1 VHQFRA
7 VLFLSALLLLTA
19 GVASADSLISYQF
32 TGGTSFE
39 LPVNPVPTVFTLGFD
54 FEVTPINL
62 MINGAPSSD
71 FLVFF
76 NGDPITGGGGGF
88 GAFSCGDVSC
98 QDISVVGPQL
108 YSGPESSPTMLG
120 LGDTGVA
127 LMDPTSGT
135 TSMISTPGTPSAIS
149 TPEPSVT
156 VLLVIGLLAAGLVAL
171 GFKPRLAVTPN

>member
-1 VHQFRA
+1 VNRFR
-7 VLFLSALLLLTA
+7 VALLLSVMLLITA
-19 GVASADSLISYQF
+19 GVASADTLITYNF

-54 FEVTPINL
+54 FQVNPINL

-88 GAFSCGDVSC
+88 GAFSCGSC

-108 YSGPESSPTMLG
+108 YSGPENAPTMLG

-127 LMDPTSGT
+127 LTDPVSGT
-135 TSMISTPGTPSAIS
+135 TSMISTPGTPSTVP

-156 VLLVIGLLAAGLVAL
+156 ILLGIGLLAFGLAVL
-171 GFKPRLAVTPN
+171 GFKPRLAITAN